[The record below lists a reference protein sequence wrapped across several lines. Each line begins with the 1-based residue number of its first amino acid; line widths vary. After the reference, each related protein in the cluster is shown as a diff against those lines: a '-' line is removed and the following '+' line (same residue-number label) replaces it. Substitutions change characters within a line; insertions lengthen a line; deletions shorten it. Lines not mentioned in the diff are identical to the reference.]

1 MGTDTASYMYIGA
14 VFRWDDIALLKQIQ
28 NDNTFCLEQNTIKG
42 HIVFCPQVGRLNCG
56 SSSVDHKG
64 YWELDGYGL
73 VGVYKA
79 DWVRFGGK
87 LQLLYVF
94 L

>member
-1 MGTDTASYMYIGA
+1 M
-14 VFRWDDIALLKQIQ
+14 QIQ
-28 NDNTFCLEQNTIKG
+28 NNNTFCLAQNTIKG

-73 VGVYKA
+73 VGIYKS
-79 DWVRFGGK
+79 DWIRFGGK
-87 LQLLYVF
+87 LYVF
-94 L
+94 LL

>member
-1 MGTDTASYMYIGA
+1 MYIGA
-14 VFRWDDIALLKQIQ
+14 VFSWDDIALLKQIQ